1 MPDKGVLMARVTH
14 DLTSVALRQALDG
27 AAARQGVA
35 AENLANL
42 ETPGYRPRRVDF
54 ESQLK
59 AALEAAES
67 GDLADLERIRPQ
79 RTVYTGPALRRDGNA
94 VDLETEMSQLVES
107 GLQYQVLTRLLSRR
121 LQMLRSVATEGGR
134 I

>member
-1 MPDKGVLMARVTH
+1 MDRVTH
-14 DLTSVALRQALDG
+14 DLTSLALRHALDG

-42 ETPGYRPRRVDF
+42 ETPGYRPRLVDF
-54 ESQLK
+54 ESQLRE
-59 AALEAAES
+59 ALEAAS
-67 GDLADLERIRPQ
+67 DGDLADLQHVSPRRSI
-79 RTVYTGPALRRDGNA
+79 YAGPALRRDGNA
-94 VDLETEMSQLVES
+94 VDLETEMSELVES

-134 I
+134 L

>member
-1 MPDKGVLMARVTH
+1 MDRVTH
-14 DLTSVALRQALDG
+14 DLTSLALRHALDG

-54 ESQLK
+54 ESQLRE
-59 AALEAAES
+59 ALEAAS
-67 GDLADLERIRPQ
+67 DGDLADLQHVSPRRSI
-79 RTVYTGPALRRDGNA
+79 YAGPALRRDGNA
-94 VDLETEMSQLVES
+94 VDLETEMSELVES

-134 I
+134 L